1 MPRAA
6 PPRVPLAKPVDTVP
20 AGTLRQLRLRAA
32 DCRACPLWRDATQT
46 VFGAGPAR
54 AAVMLIGEQPGDQED
69 RQGEP
74 FVGPAGQLLR
84 DLLAECGLAADAVH
98 LTNTVKHF
106 KFHPRGKRRLHQRA
120 NAAEQAACR
129 PWLAAELL
137 RLRPRWVVALGA
149 MAAQTLFGDAFRL
162 TRERGRWRAL
172 DERTDAIASWHPSAI
187 LRMRGE
193 PREHALRDLRRDL
206 RKVAARVAGD
216 VPQTPP
222 GDAP

>member
-1 MPRAA
+1 MPRAIA
-6 PPRVPLAKPVDTVP
+6 PPRVPLAKPVEAVP

-84 DLLAECGLAADAVH
+84 QLLAECGLAADEVY

-106 KFHPRGKRRLHQRA
+106 KFSA
-120 NAAEQAACR
+120 NAASDACTSAPTPPNR
-129 PWLAAELL
+129 RRAGHGWPPSCRACVRAGWSHWA
-137 RLRPRWVVALGA
+137 RWPRRRCSA
-149 MAAQTLFGDAFRL
+149 T
-162 TRERGRWRAL
+162 
-172 DERTDAIASWHPSAI
+172 PSA
-187 LRMRGE
+187 
-193 PREHALRDLRRDL
+193 
-206 RKVAARVAGD
+206 
-216 VPQTPP
+216 
-222 GDAP
+222 

>member
-1 MPRAA
+1 MSHAA
-6 PPRVPLAKPVDTVP
+6 PSRVPLAKPVEAVP
-20 AGTLRQLRLRAA
+20 AGSLRQLRLRAA
-32 DCRACPLWRDATQT
+32 DCRACPLWRDATRT

-69 RQGEP
+69 RRGEP

-84 DLLAECGLAADAVH
+84 ELLAECGLAVDDVY

-106 KFHPRGKRRLHQRA
+106 KFRMRGKRRLHQRA

-162 TRERGRWRAL
+162 TRERGRWHAL
-172 DERTDAIASWHPSAI
+172 DEHTDALASWHPSAI

-193 PREHALRDLRRDL
+193 PREHALRELRRDL
-206 RKVAARVAGD
+206 CAVAARVTGSPARTPSGD
-216 VPQTPP
+216 TP
-222 GDAP
+222 